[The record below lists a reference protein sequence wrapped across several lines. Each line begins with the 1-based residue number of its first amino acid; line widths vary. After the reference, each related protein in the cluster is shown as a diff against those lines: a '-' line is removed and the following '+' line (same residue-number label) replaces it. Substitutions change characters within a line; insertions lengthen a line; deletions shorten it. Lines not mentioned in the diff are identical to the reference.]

1 MKNAILLLSALVCF
15 ATAYCQFPY
24 SATVLSEY
32 YLPLDNPTSLGI
44 EVGWDDPAVQIPLDF
59 SLNIDGNEAGG
70 MLTLGGVGEMLL
82 NSTENGLLN
91 ILWPI
96 NLDVMDIGSVEAE
109 EFSTIHYQVT
119 GESPNRILKIEWNEC
134 GLYEEISSLGT
145 TTMRINFQTWIYE
158 SGGIIEYR
166 FGSNTITADSLGIEF
181 LTSAIILGFDYDY
194 YEGTFYSASGDAGAP
209 DWTLSDDFYKWYY
222 SGTDLSGVPVE
233 GTVYRFGPAVDIAE
247 NDTPAQSF
255 FIFPNP
261 TAGSAWIQNGTEAA
275 EFRVFDATGRSIH
288 TFFLGTGSQAQLPS
302 EAWAAGTYTFQSM
315 TPSGQA
321 STVRLFVN

>member
-119 GESPNRILKIEWNEC
+119 GESPSRILKIEWNEC

-145 TTMRINFQTWIYE
+145 TTMRINSQTWIYE

-302 EAWAAGTYTFQSM
+302 EAWAAGTYTVQSM